1 MSVADSRDV
10 KDEQTIEDPARVAI
24 QTDYAQPD
32 EQIGPGDDPVS
43 LRRHLDV
50 DAVLARSL
58 PRVAGE
64 ESSTRPGEQSPKPVF
79 TLGEVIPRTYLSRS
93 GRRRRDRPKYL

>member
-1 MSVADSRDV
+1 MSLADSRDL
-10 KDEQTIEDPARVAI
+10 KDEQTIQERARVAI
-24 QTDYAQPD
+24 QHAGPD
-32 EQIGPGDDPVS
+32 EPIGPGHDPVS
-43 LRRHLDV
+43 QRRRLDV

-64 ESSTRPGEQSPKPVF
+64 ESSTRPGEQSSKPVF
-79 TLGEVIPRTYLSRS
+79 TLGEVIPRTYLSRP